1 MEKPTEERPW
11 LNIRQ
16 GYIEALAEIDGYRKG
31 RLSSYIT
38 PWPKVNDAALEG
50 LEWNSMVVIGG
61 RPGSGKT
68 LIKNQII
75 KEGFK
80 LNAGQNI
87 RVLEFQFEMMQK
99 VTAKREFTS
108 VLGKSYKEL
117 HLKGTDGVTDAQ
129 FERLKAHAK
138 GQVGYPINVVEKKQ
152 TVNQINKS
160 IRLYMED
167 HSTMEDTQV
176 KDPSTGEISTV
187 KKKMYKK
194 TIITL
199 DHSILVQREKNQQFL
214 DMLYELGEMF
224 TAIKREFPVIIIV
237 LSQLGR
243 QVENPDRAQE
253 GSYANYILESDLF
266 GGDALYQH
274 ADMVIGVNRPAK
286 RFIKFFGPEKY
297 IIDDDTVLVF
307 HFLKVRNG
315 DPRMSFFRAKFKTM
329 EIAEMQTPGR
339 KT

>member
-11 LNIRQ
+11 LGIRQ

-31 RLSSYIT
+31 ILSSFKT
-38 PWPKVNDAALEG
+38 PWPKVNDAGLEG
-50 LEWNSMVVIGG
+50 LEWNSMIVVGG
-61 RPGSGKT
+61 RPGAGKT

-75 KEGFK
+75 KEGFR
-80 LNAGQNI
+80 LNPGQNI

-117 HLKGTDGVTDAQ
+117 HGRADKGVTDAE
-129 FERLKAHAK
+129 FERLKTYARD
-138 GQVGYPINVVEKKQ
+138 QVKFPINVIEKKQ
-152 TVNQINKS
+152 TVAQIERA
-160 IRLYMED
+160 IRLYMDD
-167 HSTMEDTQV
+167 HSVMEDVAT
-176 KDPSTGEISTV
+176 KDPSTGEV
-187 KKKMYKK
+187 KQIRKKVYKK

-199 DHSILVQREKNQQFL
+199 DHSILVQREKNESFL
-214 DMLYELGEMF
+214 DMLYSLGEMF
-224 TAIKREFPVIIIV
+224 TAIKREYPVIIIV

-243 QVENPDRAQE
+243 QVENPDRAEE

-286 RFIKFFGPEKY
+286 RFIKFFGPEKF

-315 DPRMSFFRAKFKTM
+315 DPRMSFFRAQFKTM
-329 EIAEMQTPGR
+329 EVVEMQTPGR